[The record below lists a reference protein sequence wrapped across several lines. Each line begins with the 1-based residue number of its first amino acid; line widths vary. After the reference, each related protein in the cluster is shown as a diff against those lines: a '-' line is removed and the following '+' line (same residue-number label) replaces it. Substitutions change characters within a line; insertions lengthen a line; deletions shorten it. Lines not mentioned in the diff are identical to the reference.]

1 MRFAP
6 GSSPKMTLEQE
17 FDLQAIHWLCSTWKQ
32 ERASDI
38 AVKLRRENQLLR
50 ATILELSNELD
61 RATRGN

>member
-1 MRFAP
+1 MA
-6 GSSPKMTLEQE
+6 LEQE